1 MGLRLRVRKTNQ
13 SKQRQTNKPAAN
25 LHNFLHSQRYL
36 CQGSTLEWKKL
47 PGSPALLQ
55 PSGDAIFGPFRGL
68 HSPASWMLQDAPPPP
83 IVPVSIVPIL
93 VRLGEDRT
101 SRILIVTARKEF
113 GNQVMIF
120 LEVFS
125 DPQGMEQILSKK
137 KVLRWGHNSVPGHG
151 ILAWTQLILMP
162 YTV

>member
-1 MGLRLRVRKTNQ
+1 
-13 SKQRQTNKPAAN
+13 
-25 LHNFLHSQRYL
+25 
-36 CQGSTLEWKKL
+36 
-47 PGSPALLQ
+47 
-55 PSGDAIFGPFRGL
+55 
-68 HSPASWMLQDAPPPP
+68 MLQDAPPPP

-93 VRLGEDRT
+93 VRLGDDST